1 MKYFKLADSPQYD
14 DTSVKA
20 DISALQT
27 GKVDKADGMS
37 LIEDAE
43 KQRLS
48 TVANYDDTEI
58 KGYFAKCA
66 TKAVATTTKNG
77 LMSKEDKDK
86 LDGLENYSLPIATA
100 DTLGGVKVGS
110 GLSIIDGIL
119 SATAGGNLKVDTL
132 LPWGYYSSS
141 SSSSY
146 VYPPT
151 GVKLSDY
158 FGFAISGHTSNS
170 SGNCFGFFISSEC
183 INPIK
188 EGTVCGNLRYLI
200 PTPSDTSVALLYFGK
215 TTSNTSNFDGINY
228 KVECSGYFKI
238 VGFRFG

>member
-20 DISALQT
+20 DISALQA

-58 KGYFAKCA
+58 KADISKCA
-66 TKAVATTTKNG
+66 TKDVATTTKNG

-110 GLSIIDGIL
+110 GLSITDGIL
-119 SATAGGNLKVDTL
+119 SATAGGSLKIDTL
-132 LPWGYYSSS
+132 LPWKWYSSS
-141 SSSSY
+141 NAKHTLS
-146 VYPPT
+146 PPS
-151 GVKLSDY
+151 GVALSDY
-158 FGFAISGHTSNS
+158 FGFVINGREDGTTSPAYS
-170 SGNCFGFFISSEC
+170 FFVLKEC
-183 INPIK
+183 IEPAK
-188 EGTVCGNLRYLI
+188 EGDVCGGIFYAQGNNGFVI
-200 PTPSDTSVALLYFGK
+200 YFGK
-215 TTSNTSNFDGINY
+215 VYSNSTSIDCKLLGGTY
-228 KVECSGYFKI
+228 VKI
-238 VGFRFG
+238 IGLRLK

>member
-27 GKVDKADGMS
+27 GKVDKVDGMS
-37 LIEDAE
+37 LIEDTE
-43 KQRLS
+43 KERLA
-48 TVANYDDTEI
+48 TVVNYDDTEI
-58 KGYFAKCA
+58 KADISKCA
-66 TKAVATTTKNG
+66 TKDVATTTKNG

-86 LDGLENYSLPIATA
+86 LDGLESYSLPIATA

-110 GLSIIDGIL
+110 GLSITDGIL
-119 SATAGGNLKVDTL
+119 SATAGGSLKIDTL

-141 SSSSY
+141 SSDSY

-158 FGFAISGHTSNS
+158 FGFAISGRTSS
-170 SGNCFGFFISSEC
+170 SPGDCFGFF
-183 INPIK
+183 
-188 EGTVCGNLRYLI
+188 
-200 PTPSDTSVALLYFGK
+200 YFVRVHQPCK
-215 TTSNTSNFDGINY
+215 RRNYRWLCKVSYSNSF
-228 KVECSGYFKI
+228 
-238 VGFRFG
+238 